1 MINNLILVG
10 RLAEDPKVKELSN
23 NMKVCNITLAVS
35 RPFRDMNTGEY
46 GVDFIPISLWNGIIK
61 VATDY
66 CSKGDIIGIK
76 GRVSTRVK
84 EENGVNHHFTE
95 IIGERI
101 SLIKINK
108 SKDGLKLADDVDE
121 FDDIPELKDDED

>member
-10 RLAEDPKVKELSN
+10 RLAEDPKVKELSHE
-23 NMKVCNITLAVS
+23 MKVCNITLAVS
-35 RPFRDMNTGEY
+35 RPFRDMSTGEY

-61 VATDY
+61 VAEEY

-76 GRVSTRVK
+76 GRVATRVK
-84 EENGVNHHFTE
+84 EENGVNHYYTE

-101 SLIKINK
+101 SLIKNK
-108 SKDGLKLADDVDE
+108 SKDGLRLVDDEEVY
-121 FDDIPELKDDED
+121 DDIPDLNDED